1 MQCCKFWP
9 SPLCRRIANY
19 KSVVECTL
27 SGVNYARQ
35 EGRLLEGTVTK
46 QTEHTTAPTV
56 MTASYWP
63 LFAMALATSG
73 SSKLPGTHA
82 TCANASLI
90 RHRQVCIR
98 QAPLLLLGQG
108 DVGHLV
114 SPWLG
119 FAGSKRLDSLDLCA
133 DPERLHA
140 RRTRHDSSTAS
151 TFQSSAAHVHPFRT
165 CLMTCLTS
173 IWIT

>member
-1 MQCCKFWP
+1 MHTVGGE
-9 SPLCRRIANY
+9 LCTPGRSTFGRHSHKANRAHHSSHGDD
-19 KSVVECTL
+19 SVVLAALCHGLGNQRQLEAAWHPRHLCQCT
-27 SGVNYARQ
+27 
-35 EGRLLEGTVTK
+35 
-46 QTEHTTAPTV
+46 
-56 MTASYWP
+56 
-63 LFAMALATSG
+63 
-73 SSKLPGTHA
+73 
-82 TCANASLI
+82 SLI

-98 QAPLLLLGQG
+98 QPPLLLLGQG

-140 RRTRHDSSTAS
+140 HRTRHDSSTAS
-151 TFQSSAAHVHPFRT
+151 TFQSRAAHVHPFRT

-173 IWIT
+173 ICIT